1 MGNGICG
8 AGAILHGGPVVF
20 RCYGPDGQLKW
31 EENVPHNM
39 VVAAGLNSLL
49 DVLFA
54 GSANKVDP
62 WYVGLVGTSATIAS
76 ADTMSSHAGWA
87 EITGYTQTTRVTYV
101 DARTVHTVSNSASAA
116 TFGVNTAISV
126 SGALLASTNNKG
138 GSTGVLL
145 CAVAFTGGD
154 RAAADND
161 TINVTYTFTAA
172 DS

>member
-20 RCYGPDGQLKW
+20 HCYGPDGQLKW
-31 EENVPHNM
+31 EERVPKNL
-39 VVAAGLNSLL
+39 VVNAGLQKLL

-54 GSANKVDP
+54 GSAVVDP
-62 WYVGLVGTSATIAS
+62 WYVGLVGTSATLAS
-76 ADTMSSHAGWA
+76 ANTMSAHAGWT
-87 EITGYTQTTRVTYV
+87 EIVGYTQTTRVTYIDV
-101 DARTVHTVSNSASAA
+101 RTNQSVSNSGSAA

-145 CAVAFTGGD
+145 CVVAFTGGD
-154 RAAADND
+154 RSAADND
-161 TINVTYTFTAA
+161 TINVTYTFDAA